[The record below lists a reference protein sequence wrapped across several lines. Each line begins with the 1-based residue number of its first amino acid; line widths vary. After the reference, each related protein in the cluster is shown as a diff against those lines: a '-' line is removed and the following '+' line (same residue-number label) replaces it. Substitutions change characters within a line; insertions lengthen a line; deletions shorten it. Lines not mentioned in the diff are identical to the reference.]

1 MSSPAVTG
9 VVALILQSNP
19 NLTPAQVKEII
30 IETARTDDKTGDL
43 TDSVSVRWGHGKID
57 AREAIKRALEL
68 VSINPIASTESFLIY
83 PNPAQN
89 KIFIDYKEEG
99 FVNISLYSIDGK
111 CMLEKVNTMD
121 KELNVGHL
129 PKGVYLLK
137 MQTKTAPIK
146 FRWVL
151 FLAITVKHHA
161 TVCTWCVGTCKIA
174 SWIFVSHDGS

>member
-1 MSSPAVTG
+1 
-9 VVALILQSNP
+9 
-19 NLTPAQVKEII
+19 
-30 IETARTDDKTGDL
+30 
-43 TDSVSVRWGHGKID
+43 
-57 AREAIKRALEL
+57 

-137 MQTKTAPIK
+137 MQTKTD
-146 FRWVL
+146 VL
-151 FLAITVKHHA
+151 TKKLLITN
-161 TVCTWCVGTCKIA
+161 
-174 SWIFVSHDGS
+174 